1 MDGLSR
7 VVGIVAFFLF
17 AKSTGLRKEQKFTAV
32 AREYRGRGYA
42 TLLLA
47 AADERAVQLARG
59 RSVSFECTAKH
70 PAVAAALRKL
80 QYTKAD
86 KADLGNYFKQI
97 DRELTAA
104 QQVPY
109 VDKQT
114 NEEEAIALQ
123 RLTQI
128 AATRVPVLLSPA
140 VRRGKGYKVRMT
152 NKGTTLDAM
161 GGRRTVGGKE
171 IVIQRGKQLEGD
183 LRVALTEIW
192 NAGIRHL
199 DLPMRGQTNPK
210 NITWDGANFNIIDF
224 DTVEFSSNWSVE
236 DELQEVLSAISVWAN
251 SRDDYGWLPGA
262 KR

>member
-1 MDGLSR
+1 MGNTGSVGHCRPSGAFVERSGPLLRMEDNGAFIPMPDGSFAFATR
-7 VVGIVAFFLF
+7 GPIRPRPVPIVIDDDSDDEPV
-17 AKSTGLRKEQKFTAV
+17 AKYARSTPP
-32 AREYRGRGYA
+32 Y
-42 TLLLA
+42 
-47 AADERAVQLARG
+47 DP
-59 RSVSFECTAKH
+59 S
-70 PAVAAALRKL
+70 ALC
-80 QYTKAD
+80 
-86 KADLGNYFKQI
+86 GM
-97 DRELTAA
+97 
-104 QQVPY
+104 PY

-128 AATRVPVLLSPA
+128 AATRAPVLVSPA

-183 LRVALTEIW
+183 LRVALTEIR

-199 DLPMRGQTNPK
+199 DLPMRGQAKPK
-210 NITWDGANFNIIDF
+210 NITWDGANFSIIDF
-224 DTVEFSSNWSVE
+224 DKVEFSSNWSVE

-251 SRDDYGWLPGA
+251 SRDDYGRLPGA
-262 KR
+262 RR